1 MSRGTVVAFGN
12 LSARNV
18 PLTEAVAEFGWSL
31 ETVAD
36 EDGLQEMNQRR
47 QVVAV
52 LFDPKAVESTAA
64 REGSP
69 VEGAGHPESDGAT
82 GCDGSAGWS
91 GVMDAVRNAAPG
103 ACLIACQKFS
113 DPIPWPELV
122 SQGAFHSLS
131 LPLDAAELRRS
142 LGFVWAA
149 RRRHSVIQL
158 DQAVRDAEKDG
169 PQSTLD
175 GMVADDPGASLTE
188 WERDPMRQRGR
199 ASQSVA

>member
-1 MSRGTVVAFGN
+1 
-12 LSARNV
+12 
-18 PLTEAVAEFGWSL
+18 LTEAVAEFGWSL

-36 EDGLQEMNQRR
+36 EDGLQEINQRR

-52 LFDPKAVESTAA
+52 LFDPKGVEDTA
-64 REGSP
+64 REDRSLEASDHP
-69 VEGAGHPESDGAT
+69 EANDGAGSNDT
-82 GCDGSAGWS
+82 AGWS
-91 GVMDAVRNAAPG
+91 GVMGAVRNAAPG

-131 LPLDAAELRRS
+131 LPLDASELRRS

-158 DQAVRDAEKDG
+158 DQAVRDAERDG

-175 GMVADDPGASLTE
+175 GLVADDPGASLTE